1 MPYGAAY
8 PIGAMM
14 SCEKQHPS
22 PLWAESINLWLDS
35 LKAAGYSPNTISTR
49 RCQMSA
55 LSRALEGD
63 PRDVEGDDL
72 LAHFAAKDW
81 KPETRKG
88 AKNACVSYF
97 RWLKA
102 SGRSEADPSEFLPTV
117 KRPEPHPRPCPDVV
131 ILAALR
137 KATDGERLM
146 LRLGAE
152 CGLRRFEIAKV
163 HSRDVMRDL
172 VGWSLVVVG
181 KGDKQRIVPI
191 GDDLALLIRSANG
204 YLFPGR
210 WSGHVES
217 SYVGRHLS
225 DLLGDGWTAHSLRHR
240 YATTTYAA
248 TRDLLLVS
256 KLLGHASVETTQRY
270 IAMPDDRLRAAVEAT
285 RLAA

>member
-1 MPYGAAY
+1 M
-8 PIGAMM
+8 
-14 SCEKQHPS
+14 
-22 PLWAESINLWLDS
+22 L
-35 LKAAGYSPNTISTR
+35 
-49 RCQMSA
+49 A
-55 LSRALEGD
+55 LSSPPGGAGAPVAPYLAGALGD
-63 PRDVEGDDL
+63 PDRMGGLGEVHALLVWQTHAL
-72 LAHFAAKDW
+72 LAPRRAHRLPRRIFDAVERPTAFPATVLVSAA
-81 KPETRKG
+81 PGHLTLLAVGQVLQQSLEL
-88 AKNACVSYF
+88 A
-97 RWLKA
+97 
-102 SGRSEADPSEFLPTV
+102 
-117 KRPEPHPRPCPDVV
+117 V

-152 CGLRRFEIAKV
+152 CGLRRLEIAKV

-191 GDDLALLIRSANG
+191 GDDLALLIRSAHG
-204 YLFPGR
+204 YCFPGR
-210 WSGHVES
+210 WSRHVES
-217 SYVGRHLS
+217 SYIGRRLS
-225 DLLGDGWTAHSLRHR
+225 TLLGDGWTAHSLRHR

-248 TRDLLLVS
+248 TRDPLLVS

>member
-1 MPYGAAY
+1 MPAVSMHKKLPPAQWRDE
-8 PIGAMM
+8 IT
-14 SCEKQHPS
+14 
-22 PLWAESINLWLDS
+22 LWLES
-35 LKAAGYSPNTISTR
+35 LTAAGLSQDTVNTR
-49 RCQMSA
+49 RCKIGHAARCLDKS
-55 LSRALEGD
+55 
-63 PRDVEGDDL
+63 PYDVTSEDL
-72 LAHFAAKDW
+72 VHWTASQSW
-81 KPETRKG
+81 KAETRKG
-88 AKNACVSYF
+88 YRNTLVGFF
-97 RWLKA
+97 RWLHA
-102 SGRSEADPSEFLPTV
+102 TGRRADDPAAALPKVRKT
-117 KRPEPHPRPCPDVV
+117 RPHPRPCPDVH
-131 ILAALR
+131 IYAAMC
-137 KATDGERLM
+137 AANDVERLM

>member
-1 MPYGAAY
+1 MK
-8 PIGAMM
+8 
-14 SCEKQHPS
+14 KQHPS

-35 LKAAGYSPNTISTR
+35 LKAAGYSPNTIGTR

-117 KRPEPHPRPCPDVV
+117 KRPEPHPRPCPDVH
-131 ILAALR
+131 IYAAMC
-137 KATDGERLM
+137 AANDVERLM

-152 CGLRRFEIAKV
+152 AGLRLSEIAAV
-163 HSRDVMRDL
+163 HSRDVLEGDA
-172 VGWSLVVVG
+172 GPSLIVRG

-191 GDDLALLIRSANG
+191 SEDLAKRITAAPG
-204 YLFPGR
+204 WLFPGR
-210 WSGHVES
+210 WRGTRRKIVCVPPPHTAAA
-217 SYVGRHLS
+217 GR
-225 DLLGDGWTAHSLRHR
+225 LG
-240 YATTTYAA
+240 AA
-248 TRDLLLVS
+248 
-256 KLLGHASVETTQRY
+256 
-270 IAMPDDRLRAAVEAT
+270 
-285 RLAA
+285 LAAPPVRHAHVRDHARSAAGLEAAGA